1 MSTFSEVSGVNLA
14 DTQLVNLKIRETV
27 PPSWSTAFGGTYA
40 TNGQQTTPKL
50 ARGIVENTGVGYSN
64 STLSHSCDISFVF
77 APGAFPNLSGLTLD
91 LGPLIA
97 AIQNGK
103 LRAAAVVRA
112 ALVEIAATFR
122 VAINAAIEIL
132 GLDPTGEISYAIS
145 KAKAIFRKINQTIKD
160 IAQVVED
167 VSYYYFL
174 IQDIQQIV
182 AWIQSLPAKVKAMLQ
197 GCLTNFT
204 NSIKNVVTQIESIP
218 GQVTSGI
225 QGSTTSFAQNLTT
238 QLNSLQQASTTNVT
252 INPSISNAVSGSTN
266 PTDLQSLK
274 DYITSNA
281 PSASSVQSKSIGNKM
296 SNSKSP

>member
-1 MSTFSEVSGVNLA
+1 MPTFNQNTSVNLA
-14 DTQLVNLKIRETV
+14 GTQLVNLQISETV
-27 PPSWSTAFGGTYA
+27 PPSWSTAFGGTYS
-40 TNGQQTTPKL
+40 TVGQQSTPKL
-50 ARGIVENTGVGYSN
+50 ARGIVENTGVGYTN

-77 APGAFPNLSGLTLD
+77 APGAFPSLSGLTLD
-91 LGPLIA
+91 LSPLIA

-112 ALVEIAATFR
+112 ALVDIAANFR
-122 VAINAAIEIL
+122 IAINAAIEIL

-167 VSYYYFL
+167 ISYYYFL
-174 IQDIQQIV
+174 IQDIQQII
-182 AWIQSLPAKVKAMLQ
+182 AWIASLPEKVKAMLQ

-204 NSIKNVVTQIESIP
+204 NSIQNVVNQVSSIP
-218 GQVTSGI
+218 GQIAAGV
-225 QGSTTSFAQNLTT
+225 QGTTTSFTQNLTS
-238 QLNSLQQASTTNVT
+238 QLNSLQQAASTNVT

-266 PTDLQSLK
+266 VTDLQSLK

-281 PSASSVQSKSIGNKM
+281 PSQASIQAKSIGNQM
-296 SNSKSP
+296 SSAKQP